1 MISHIFIHRIPSGP
15 TPIVPVLRQ
24 ILQDKKKEIEER
36 KLLILLATDGA
47 PTDYQGHVKVDELRR
62 VLKYERIP
70 TDRIPVTII
79 ACTGKYQTFQFD
91 LPSREMNAFC

>member
-1 MISHIFIHRIPSGP
+1 MISHVFIHRIPSGP

-47 PTDYQGHVKVDELRR
+47 PTDDQGHVKVDELRR

-79 ACTGKYQTFQFD
+79 ACTGKYESFQFD